1 MQHGRAIAGTGSFS
15 AHEHAGKVSLG
26 FDGTVEGTPLARG
39 SYNATLVATIGSRKS
54 NPVSLSF
61 AID

>member
-1 MQHGRAIAGTGSFS
+1 MHHGRAVTNGSFS

-26 FDGTVEGTPLARG
+26 FDGTVAGTALARG
-39 SYNATLVATIGSRKS
+39 SYTAKLVATVGSRKS
-54 NPVSLSF
+54 KPVSLSF